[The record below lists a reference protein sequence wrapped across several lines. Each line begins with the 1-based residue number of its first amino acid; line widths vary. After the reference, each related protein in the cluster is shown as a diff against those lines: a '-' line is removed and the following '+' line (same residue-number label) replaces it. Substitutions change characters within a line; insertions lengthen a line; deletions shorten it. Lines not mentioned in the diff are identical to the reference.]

1 MILGNEEVSKAFSWE
16 YSMERIKEQY
26 GGNCRRE
33 KSNKSKREMRKIKAQ
48 LRKNFN
54 TVYVRKKVFITF

>member
-1 MILGNEEVSKAFSWE
+1 
-16 YSMERIKEQY
+16 MERIEEQY

-33 KSNKSKREMRKIKAQ
+33 KHNKSKREMRKIKTQ

-54 TVYVRKKVFITF
+54 TVYVREKLFITF